1 MATQLPLPTPKA
13 AIYLRVST
21 DEQVNGYGLDVQRTR
36 CEAMAIVKG
45 WEVAAVYSDEG
56 LSGTLDAGRRPGLAA
71 LLAAACSGDVQAV
84 IVLSLDRLAR
94 KTLLVLDLVGKLDGC
109 GVELVSVKESLDT
122 SSPSGRFALTMFAA
136 IAQLERDTIVAR
148 TTDGRNAR
156 RKIDGEM
163 GGAVPLG
170 YLRERDDKGKA
181 AVVVVVESEAETVRT
196 IFSQRAG
203 GASLRAIAQTLN
215 EQEIPARKGG
225 KWLHTAVKEV
235 LSNEA
240 NYRGGNRGTSGE
252 TWPAILPQN

>member
-13 AIYLRVST
+13 AIYMRVST

-156 RKIDGEM
+156 GKSDGEM

-170 YLRERDDKGKA
+170 YLRLRDDKGKA
-181 AVVVVVESEAETVRT
+181 AGVVVVESEAETVRT
-196 IFSQRAG
+196 IFAQRAG
-203 GASLRAIAQTLN
+203 GGSLRSIAQNLN
-215 EQEIPARKGG
+215 EQGIPARKGG
-225 KWLHTAVKEV
+225 QWLHTAVKEV

-240 NYRGGNRGTSGE
+240 EYRGGKRGASDE
-252 TWPAILPQN
+252 TWPAILAA

>member
-13 AIYLRVST
+13 AIYMRVST

-148 TTDGRNAR
+148 TRDGRNAR
-156 RKIDGEM
+156 GKIDGCLLYTS
-163 GGAVPLG
+163 PSP
-170 YLRERDDKGKA
+170 RD
-181 AVVVVVESEAETVRT
+181 
-196 IFSQRAG
+196 
-203 GASLRAIAQTLN
+203 
-215 EQEIPARKGG
+215 
-225 KWLHTAVKEV
+225 
-235 LSNEA
+235 
-240 NYRGGNRGTSGE
+240 
-252 TWPAILPQN
+252 

>member
-1 MATQLPLPTPKA
+1 
-13 AIYLRVST
+13 
-21 DEQVNGYGLDVQRTR
+21 
-36 CEAMAIVKG
+36 MAIVKG

-156 RKIDGEM
+156 GKIDGEM

-181 AVVVVVESEAETVRT
+181 AGVVVVESEAETVRT

>member
-1 MATQLPLPTPKA
+1 MNTQLPLTTQKA

-71 LLAAACSGDVQAV
+71 LLAAACSGEVQAV

-156 RKIDGEM
+156 GKIDGEM

-181 AVVVVVESEAETVRT
+181 AGVVVVESEAETVRT

-225 KWLHTAVKEV
+225 KWYASAVKEV

-240 NYRGGNRGTSGE
+240 EYRGGKRGASDE
-252 TWPAILPQN
+252 TWPAILAD

>member
-1 MATQLPLPTPKA
+1 MATETTQTTPKA
-13 AIYLRVST
+13 AIYMRVST

-56 LSGTLDAGRRPGLAA
+56 LSGTLDATKRPGLAA
-71 LLAAACSGDVQAV
+71 LLAAACSGEVQSV

-94 KTLLVLDLVGKLDGC
+94 RTLLVLDLVARLDGC

-156 RKIDGEM
+156 GKIDGER
-163 GGAVPLG
+163 GGAIPLG
-170 YLRERDDKGKA
+170 YVRERDATGKA
-181 AVVVVVESEAETVRT
+181 AGVVVVDSDAETVQV
-196 IFSQRAG
+196 IFSQRAA
-203 GASLRAIAQTLN
+203 GASLRVIAAYLN
-215 EQEIPARKGG
+215 DNSIPARKGG
-225 KWLHTAVKEV
+225 QWYASAVKEV
-235 LSNEA
+235 LSNENA
-240 NYRGGNRGTSGE
+240 YRGGRRGESDE
-252 TWPAILPQN
+252 TWPAILTD

>member
-1 MATQLPLPTPKA
+1 MTTQLSLTTPKA

-56 LSGTLDAGRRPGLAA
+56 ISGTLDAGRRPGLAA

-94 KTLLVLDLVGKLDGC
+94 KTLLVLDLVDRLDKC
-109 GVELVSVKESLDT
+109 GVELVSVKENLDT
-122 SSPSGRFALTMFAA
+122 STPAGRFTLTILAGLT
-136 IAQLERDTIVAR
+136 QLERDVIVAR

-156 RKIDGEM
+156 GKIDGEM
-163 GGAVPLG
+163 GGSIPLG
-170 YLRERDDKGKA
+170 YERIRDATGKA
-181 AVVVVVESEAETVRT
+181 AGVCIFDYQAETVRM

-225 KWLHTAVKEV
+225 KWYASAVKEV

-240 NYRGGNRGTSGE
+240 EYRGGKRGASDE
-252 TWPAILPQN
+252 TWPAILAD